1 MRPLPRTRIQR
12 IYNVALPALRQP
24 PANTAAAI
32 TMSDSAFIMLPT
44 CSCSRFLT
52 TDTSILDTSPFATP
66 HHASAFATSTTSV
79 RSSTPGLTPSTS
91 ASSSVASHQAT
102 PSIRV
107 SSAFSTSSHYSSR
120 ASKSDVD
127 KFDISHLNSLLGK
140 LSRPP
145 SLRSSSSSESLSS
158 PSASTSAASSSSALP
173 LTPRLKGKDTYREPP
188 YVRAERKAQ
197 FNALLDTFHRA
208 TICDFEPSYQLSA
221 SDLAHAFDRQG
232 NSISPVQPNDVLRGI
247 ASSMSEPI
255 VQHSSQSALPS
266 AENPGKLVQASGIA
280 APYQDDIKKAIESR
294 IQQGKSRPK
303 LVGIL
308 ATPSPP
314 SVAYAEWT
322 RKACEAVGIEFEI
335 WKTWDDSV
343 EVKEE
348 DHKGSAPDFDLEADV
363 EDLIIAANADDKV
376 HGIMVYYP
384 IFFGRQDTYLQ
395 QIVDPRKDVEGLHF
409 SYCWN
414 MYHNVRWISPS
425 KLGNAPGTTR
435 ELPEERATREA
446 LDAEQVPPGMA
457 KSILP
462 CTPLA
467 MVKCL
472 EAIGAYDRNLPYGD
486 RLYGKTITVINRSEV
501 VGRPLAA
508 LLSNDGAKVYS
519 VDIDSIQEFNK
530 RAAESSS
537 PSPSEHPG
545 RARSEIV
552 KKARSQN
559 NASQLRPH
567 HVVRNC
573 AMTAEECIRASDVV
587 ISGVPSANYKIETD
601 WIKQGAIC
609 INFSSEKNFKPDVR
623 TRASMYLPAI
633 GKTTIAM
640 LQRNLLR
647 LVEYREL
654 SESK

>member
-1 MRPLPRTRIQR
+1 MS
-12 IYNVALPALRQP
+12 LPASRQF
-24 PANTAAAI
+24 
-32 TMSDSAFIMLPT
+32 ST
-44 CSCSRFLT
+44 CSCSRSST
-52 TDTSILDTSPFATP
+52 TDASFLDAFSP
-66 HHASAFATSTTSV
+66 ASAFATSIPSV
-79 RSSTPGLTPSTS
+79 RGSTPSLASSASTS
-91 ASSSVASHQAT
+91 ASSSLQTT
-102 PSIRV
+102 PTLRL
-107 SSAFSTSSHYSSR
+107 SSAFHTSTSSS
-120 ASKSDVD
+120 SKSELNGLDL
-127 KFDISHLNSLLGK
+127 SHLNSLLGK
-140 LSRPP
+140 LARPS
-145 SLRSSSSSESLSS
+145 SLRSTPSSESFSS
-158 PSASTSAASSSSALP
+158 PSTSASSSSSALP
-173 LTPRLKGKDTYREPP
+173 LTPRLRGKGTFREPL
-188 YVRAERKAQ
+188 YVRSERKAH

-208 TICDFEPSYQLSA
+208 TVCDFEPSYQLSA

-232 NSISPVQPNDVLRGI
+232 QPISPIQPNDVLRGV
-247 ASSMSEPI
+247 AGSMSEPI
-255 VQHSSQSALPS
+255 VQHSSQPGSVSTAD
-266 AENPGKLVQASGIA
+266 NPGKLVQASGIA
-280 APYQDDIKKAIESR
+280 APYQEAIKEAIQAR
-294 IQQGKSRPK
+294 IDQGKSRPK

-414 MYHNVRWISPS
+414 MYHNVRWISPA

-435 ELPEERATREA
+435 ELPEERASREA
-446 LDAEQVPPGMA
+446 LDGEQVPPGMA

-472 EAIGAYDRNLPYGD
+472 EAIGVYDRELPYGD

-530 RAAESSS
+530 RATEASSE
-537 PSPSEHPG
+537 PQG

-552 KKARSQN
+552 KKAHAQN
-559 NASQLRPH
+559 TASQLRPH

-573 AMTAEECIRASDVV
+573 SMTAEECIRASDVV
-587 ISGVPSANYKIETD
+587 IAGVPSANYKIETE
-601 WIKQGAIC
+601 WIKPGAVC
-609 INFSSEKNFKPDVR
+609 VNFSSEKNFKPDVR

-654 SESK
+654 SESSK

>member
-1 MRPLPRTRIQR
+1 MFSPIIPPHLPLRAGLASSFR
-12 IYNVALPALRQP
+12 
-24 PANTAAAI
+24 AAASKAHPSSSSFYGI
-32 TMSDSAFIMLPT
+32 
-44 CSCSRFLT
+44 
-52 TDTSILDTSPFATP
+52 
-66 HHASAFATSTTSV
+66 V
-79 RSSTPGLTPSTS
+79 RGTTPSLASSASTSS
-91 ASSSVASHQAT
+91 ASSLQGT
-102 PSIRV
+102 PVIRL
-107 SSAFSTSSHYSSR
+107 SSAAFHSSTHHSAQSH
-120 ASKSDVD
+120 KSDLSGSD
-127 KFDISHLNSLLGK
+127 LSHLNTLLDKLARPSLL
-140 LSRPP
+140 P
-145 SLRSSSSSESLSS
+145 STSSSES
-158 PSASTSAASSSSALP
+158 PWPPFTSAPATATSSSLALA
-173 LTPRLKGKDTYREPP
+173 LTPRLRGKGTFRESW
-188 YVRAERKAQ
+188 YVRSERKAQ

-208 TICDFEPSYQLSA
+208 TICDFEPSSYQLSA

-232 NSISPVQPNDVLRGI
+232 NAITPVRPNDVLRGV

-255 VQHSSQSALPS
+255 AQHASQPNSVPS

-280 APYQDDIKKAIESR
+280 APYQDAIKEAIQKR
-294 IQQGKSRPK
+294 IQEGKSRPK

-322 RKACEAVGIEFEI
+322 RKACQAVGVEFEI

-343 EVKEE
+343 EVSEE
-348 DHKGSAPDFDLEADV
+348 EHKGSAPDFDLEADV

-414 MYHNVRWISPS
+414 MYHNVRWISPA

-446 LDAEQVPPGMA
+446 LNDEQVPPGMA

-472 EAIGAYDRNLPYGD
+472 EAIGVYDGELPYGD

-519 VDIDSIQEFNK
+519 IDIDSIQEFNK
-530 RAAESSS
+530 RAAAESSC
-537 PSPSEHPG
+537 PIQPQG

-552 KKARSQN
+552 NKAHAQN
-559 NASQLRPH
+559 TASQLRPH

-573 AMTAEECIRASDVV
+573 NMTAEECIRASDVV
-587 ISGVPSANYKIETD
+587 ISGVPSANYKVETE
-601 WIKQGAIC
+601 WIKPGAVC
-609 INFSSEKNFKPDVR
+609 VNFSSEKNFKPDVR

-654 SESK
+654 SESSSK

>member
-1 MRPLPRTRIQR
+1 M
-12 IYNVALPALRQP
+12 
-24 PANTAAAI
+24 
-32 TMSDSAFIMLPT
+32 
-44 CSCSRFLT
+44 
-52 TDTSILDTSPFATP
+52 
-66 HHASAFATSTTSV
+66 
-79 RSSTPGLTPSTS
+79 
-91 ASSSVASHQAT
+91 
-102 PSIRV
+102 
-107 SSAFSTSSHYSSR
+107 
-120 ASKSDVD
+120 
-127 KFDISHLNSLLGK
+127 
-140 LSRPP
+140 
-145 SLRSSSSSESLSS
+145 
-158 PSASTSAASSSSALP
+158 
-173 LTPRLKGKDTYREPP
+173 TPRLRGKGSFREPS
-188 YVRAERKAQ
+188 YIRTERKAQ

-208 TICDFEPSYQLSA
+208 TVCDFEPSYQLSA

-232 NSISPVQPNDVLRGI
+232 NSISPVQPNDVLRGV

-255 VQHSSQSALPS
+255 VQHSGQSDAPPS
-266 AENPGKLVQASGIA
+266 AEKPGKLVQASGIA
-280 APYQDDIKKAIESR
+280 APYQDAIKEAIQTR
-294 IQQGKSRPK
+294 IQQGKPRPK

-414 MYHNVRWISPS
+414 MYHNVRWISPA

-446 LDAEQVPPGMA
+446 HDGEQVPPGMA

-472 EAIGAYDRNLPYGD
+472 EAVGVYDRDLPYGD

-519 VDIDSIQEFNK
+519 IDIDSIQEFNK
-530 RAAESSS
+530 RAAESSTAEE
-537 PSPSEHPG
+537 PQG
-545 RARSEIV
+545 RARSEMV
-552 KKARSQN
+552 KQARAQN
-559 NASQLRPH
+559 TASQLRPH

-573 AMTAEECIRASDVV
+573 SMSAEECIRASDVV
-587 ISGVPSANYKIETD
+587 IAGVPSANYKVETE
-601 WIKQGAIC
+601 WIKPGAVC
-609 INFSSEKNFKPDVR
+609 VNFSSEKNFKPDVR

-654 SESK
+654 SESSK

>member
-1 MRPLPRTRIQR
+1 MK
-12 IYNVALPALRQP
+12 
-24 PANTAAAI
+24 
-32 TMSDSAFIMLPT
+32 
-44 CSCSRFLT
+44 
-52 TDTSILDTSPFATP
+52 TS
-66 HHASAFATSTTSV
+66 
-79 RSSTPGLTPSTS
+79 
-91 ASSSVASHQAT
+91 
-102 PSIRV
+102 
-107 SSAFSTSSHYSSR
+107 SSR
-120 ASKSDVD
+120 AAAAASVKPRSPFVETVRGSLPRRNAAFHCSGRLSAKSDPEPLD
-127 KFDISHLNSLLGK
+127 LSRLNSLLDK
-140 LSRPP
+140 LARPP
-145 SLRSSSSSESLSS
+145 SLRSASSSESFSS
-158 PSASTSAASSSSALP
+158 FTASSSASSSVSALP
-173 LTPRLKGKDTYREPP
+173 LTPRLRSNNAFREPSH
-188 YVRAERKAQ
+188 VRSHRKAQ

-208 TICDFEPSYQLSA
+208 TICDFENSYQLSA
-221 SDLAHAFDRQG
+221 SDLAHAFDRQAT
-232 NSISPVQPNDVLRGI
+232 SFRPIHPNDVLRGV
-247 ASSMSEPI
+247 ASSMSEPV
-255 VQHSSQSALPS
+255 VQHTSQSGSTPS

-280 APYQDDIKKAIESR
+280 APFQDAIKEAIQAR
-294 IQQGKSRPK
+294 VDQGKSRPK

-308 ATPSPP
+308 PTPSPP
-314 SVAYAEWT
+314 SVAYSEWT

-348 DHKGSAPDFDLEADV
+348 DHKGTAPDFDLEADV
-363 EDLIIAANADDKV
+363 EDLIIAANADESV

-472 EAIGAYDRNLPYGD
+472 EAVGVYDRELPYGD
-486 RLYGKTITVINRSEV
+486 RLFGKTITVVNRSEV

-530 RAAESSS
+530 RAVEPSSE
-537 PSPSEHPG
+537 PQG

-552 KKARSQN
+552 KKAHAQN
-559 NASQLRPH
+559 TASQLRPH

-573 AMTAEECIRASDVV
+573 NMTAEECIRASDVV

-601 WIKQGAIC
+601 WIKPGAVC
-609 INFSSEKNFKPDVR
+609 VNFSSEKNFKPDVR

-654 SESK
+654 SEGPSK

>member
-1 MRPLPRTRIQR
+1 MTE
-12 IYNVALPALRQP
+12 PA
-24 PANTAAAI
+24 
-32 TMSDSAFIMLPT
+32 
-44 CSCSRFLT
+44 
-52 TDTSILDTSPFATP
+52 
-66 HHASAFATSTTSV
+66 
-79 RSSTPGLTPSTS
+79 
-91 ASSSVASHQAT
+91 
-102 PSIRV
+102 
-107 SSAFSTSSHYSSR
+107 
-120 ASKSDVD
+120 
-127 KFDISHLNSLLGK
+127 
-140 LSRPP
+140 
-145 SLRSSSSSESLSS
+145 
-158 PSASTSAASSSSALP
+158 
-173 LTPRLKGKDTYREPP
+173 
-188 YVRAERKAQ
+188 
-197 FNALLDTFHRA
+197 
-208 TICDFEPSYQLSA
+208 
-221 SDLAHAFDRQG
+221 
-232 NSISPVQPNDVLRGI
+232 
-247 ASSMSEPI
+247 
-255 VQHSSQSALPS
+255 VQHKAEAGALPS

-280 APYQDDIKKAIESR
+280 APYQDAIKQAIQSR
-294 IQQGKSRPK
+294 IDQGKSRPK

-322 RKACEAVGIEFEI
+322 RKACEAVGIEFDI
-335 WKTWDDSV
+335 WKTWDDTV

-414 MYHNVRWISPS
+414 MYHNVRWISPA
-425 KLGNAPGTTR
+425 KLGNAPGTSQEVPSTQS
-435 ELPEERATREA
+435 AAEA
-446 LDAEQVPPGMA
+446 NDEQVPAGMA

-472 EAIGAYDRNLPYGD
+472 EAIGVYDRNLPYGD

-530 RAAESSS
+530 RASDAQGQQE
-537 PSPSEHPG
+537 EQQGQVAG

-552 KKARSQN
+552 KQAHAQN
-559 NASQLRPH
+559 TASRLRPH

-573 AMTAEECIRASDVV
+573 GLSAEECIRASDVV
-587 ISGVPSANYKIETD
+587 ISGVPSANYKVDTE
-601 WIKQGAIC
+601 WIKPGAVC

-654 SESK
+654 ETSSASQ

>member
-1 MRPLPRTRIQR
+1 MRSLLSAR
-12 IYNVALPALRQP
+12 LHF
-24 PANTAAAI
+24 ANHSSCSTTTAAAAS
-32 TMSDSAFIMLPT
+32 TAVVAAAMSTSASKLLAP
-44 CSCSRFLT
+44 CSCSRSLT
-52 TDTSILDTSPFATP
+52 TDTSFLVTSSATAQL
-66 HHASAFATSTTSV
+66 ASTFATSVPSV
-79 RSSTPGLTPSTS
+79 RGSTPSLASSVSSSASTS
-91 ASSSVASHQAT
+91 LQTT
-102 PSIRV
+102 PTLRL
-107 SSAFSTSSHYSSR
+107 SSAFHTTSQT
-120 ASKSDVD
+120 SKSDLSGLD
-127 KFDISHLNSLLGK
+127 LSHLNSLLDK
-140 LSRPP
+140 LARPS
-145 SLRSSSSSESLSS
+145 SLRSSPATESFSS
-158 PSASTSAASSSSALP
+158 PSNSASSSSSALP
-173 LTPRLKGKDTYREPP
+173 LTPRLRGKGTFREPS
-188 YVRAERKAQ
+188 YVRTERKAQ
-197 FNALLDTFHRA
+197 FNSLLDTFHRA
-208 TICDFEPSYQLSA
+208 TVCDFEPSYQLSA
-221 SDLAHAFDRQG
+221 SDLVHAFDHQG
-232 NSISPVQPNDVLRGI
+232 NSISPVQPNDVLRGV

-255 VQHSSQSALPS
+255 VQHSSQPGSVPS

-280 APYQDDIKKAIESR
+280 APYQDAIKEAIQAR
-294 IQQGKSRPK
+294 LDQGKSRPK

-414 MYHNVRWISPS
+414 MYHNVRWISPA

-446 LDAEQVPPGMA
+446 LDGEQVPPGMA

-472 EAIGAYDRNLPYGD
+472 EAIGVYDRDLPYGD

-530 RAAESSS
+530 RAAEPSSE
-537 PSPSEHPG
+537 PQG

-552 KKARSQN
+552 KKAHAQN
-559 NASQLRPH
+559 TASQLRPH

-573 AMTAEECIRASDVV
+573 NMTAEECIRASDVV
-587 ISGVPSANYKIETD
+587 ISGVPSANYKVETE
-601 WIKQGAIC
+601 WIKPGAVC
-609 INFSSEKNFKPDVR
+609 VNFSSEKNFKPDVR

-654 SESK
+654 SESTQ

>member
-1 MRPLPRTRIQR
+1 ML
-12 IYNVALPALRQP
+12 
-24 PANTAAAI
+24 
-32 TMSDSAFIMLPT
+32 SA
-44 CSCSRFLT
+44 CSCSRALT
-52 TDTSILDTSPFATP
+52 TDKSFLSTSATIP
-66 HHASAFATSTTSV
+66 SIASVRTTTPSLVSSVATSAA
-79 RSSTPGLTPSTS
+79 SSRQATPGLAP
-91 ASSSVASHQAT
+91 AAHFHSSVQSNA
-102 PSIRV
+102 
-107 SSAFSTSSHYSSR
+107 
-120 ASKSDVD
+120 KSDNSGLD
-127 KFDISHLNSLLGK
+127 LPHLNSLLTK
-140 LSRPP
+140 LARPA
-145 SLRSSSSSESLSS
+145 SLSS
-158 PSASTSAASSSSALP
+158 ASTAEAFASPLASSSALP
-173 LTPRLKGKDTYREPP
+173 LTPRLRGKGALREPV
-188 YVRAERKAQ
+188 YVRSERKAQ
-197 FNALLDTFHRA
+197 FNSLLDTFHRA

-221 SDLAHAFDRQG
+221 SDLAHEFDRQG
-232 NSISPVQPNDVLRGI
+232 NSASPVQPNDVLRGV
-247 ASSMSEPI
+247 ASSMSEPV
-255 VQHSSQSALPS
+255 VQHPSQSGSLPS
-266 AENPGKLVQASGIA
+266 AENPGKLVKASGIA
-280 APYQDDIKKAIESR
+280 EPYQDAIKEAIQAR
-294 IQQGKSRPK
+294 IDQGKSRPK

-363 EDLIIAANADDKV
+363 EDLIIAANADEKV

-414 MYHNVRWISPS
+414 MYHNVRWISPA

-435 ELPEERATREA
+435 ELPEERANREA
-446 LDAEQVPPGMA
+446 LDGEQVPPGMA

-472 EAIGAYDRNLPYGD
+472 EAIGVYDRELPYGD

-537 PSPSEHPG
+537 APQG

-552 KKARSQN
+552 KKARTQN
-559 NASQLRPH
+559 TASQLRPH
-567 HVVRNC
+567 HVVRTTS
-573 AMTAEECIRASDVV
+573 MTAEECIRASDVV
-587 ISGVPSANYKIETD
+587 IAGVPSANYKVETE
-601 WIKQGAIC
+601 WIKPGAVC
-609 INFSSEKNFKPDVR
+609 VNFSSEKNFKPDVR

-654 SESK
+654 SEGSSK

>member
-1 MRPLPRTRIQR
+1 
-12 IYNVALPALRQP
+12 
-24 PANTAAAI
+24 
-32 TMSDSAFIMLPT
+32 
-44 CSCSRFLT
+44 
-52 TDTSILDTSPFATP
+52 
-66 HHASAFATSTTSV
+66 
-79 RSSTPGLTPSTS
+79 
-91 ASSSVASHQAT
+91 
-102 PSIRV
+102 
-107 SSAFSTSSHYSSR
+107 
-120 ASKSDVD
+120 
-127 KFDISHLNSLLGK
+127 
-140 LSRPP
+140 
-145 SLRSSSSSESLSS
+145 
-158 PSASTSAASSSSALP
+158 
-173 LTPRLKGKDTYREPP
+173 
-188 YVRAERKAQ
+188 
-197 FNALLDTFHRA
+197 
-208 TICDFEPSYQLSA
+208 
-221 SDLAHAFDRQG
+221 
-232 NSISPVQPNDVLRGI
+232 
-247 ASSMSEPI
+247 MSEPA
-255 VQHSSQSALPS
+255 VQHPSQSGSLPS

-280 APYQDDIKKAIESR
+280 APYQDAIKEAIQAR
-294 IQQGKSRPK
+294 IEQGKSRPK

-343 EVKEE
+343 EVKE
-348 DHKGSAPDFDLEADV
+348 DNHKGTAPDFDLEADV

-376 HGIMVYYP
+376 YGIMVYYP

-414 MYHNVRWISPS
+414 MYHNVRWISPA

-435 ELPEERATREA
+435 ELPEERASREA
-446 LDAEQVPPGMA
+446 LDAEQVPAGMA

-472 EAIGAYDRNLPYGD
+472 EAIGVYDRELPYGD
-486 RLYGKTITVINRSEV
+486 RLFGKTITVVNRSEV

-530 RAAESSS
+530 RAAE
-537 PSPSEHPG
+537 PSAEPQG
-545 RARSEIV
+545 RARSDKV
-552 KKARSQN
+552 KQAHAQN
-559 NASQLRPH
+559 TASQLRPH

-573 AMTAEECIRASDVV
+573 SMSAEECIRASDVV
-587 ISGVPSANYKIETD
+587 ISGVPSANYKIETE
-601 WIKQGAIC
+601 WIKRGAVC
-609 INFSSEKNFKPDVR
+609 VNFSSEKNFKPDVR

-654 SESK
+654 SEASSQ

>member
-1 MRPLPRTRIQR
+1 MPWIKS
-12 IYNVALPALRQP
+12 V
-24 PANTAAAI
+24 
-32 TMSDSAFIMLPT
+32 SGS
-44 CSCSRFLT
+44 
-52 TDTSILDTSPFATP
+52 TP
-66 HHASAFATSTTSV
+66 SLVSS
-79 RSSTPGLTPSTS
+79 SSTSS
-91 ASSSVASHQAT
+91 ASSRQAT
-102 PSIRV
+102 PSLLP
-107 SSAFSTSSHYSSR
+107 SSSFHSSDQANIECDPSEL
-120 ASKSDVD
+120 DLP
-127 KFDISHLNSLLGK
+127 HLNSLLGK
-140 LSRPP
+140 LAHPP
-145 SLRSSSSSESLSS
+145 SFSPASTPESCTSHLVLSS
-158 PSASTSAASSSSALP
+158 TSSSSSSALLS
-173 LTPRLKGKDTYREPP
+173 LTPRLRGKAAFREPA
-188 YVRAERKAQ
+188 YIRSERKAQ
-197 FNALLDTFHRA
+197 FNSLLDAFHRA
-208 TICDFEPSYQLSA
+208 TVCNFEPSYQLSA
-221 SDLAHAFDRQG
+221 SDLAYEFDRQG
-232 NSISPVQPNDVLRGI
+232 NFTGPVQPNDVLRGV
-247 ASSMSEPI
+247 ASSMSEPV
-255 VQHSSQSALPS
+255 VQHSSQAGSLPS
-266 AENPGKLVQASGIA
+266 AENPGKLIQASGIA
-280 APYQDDIKKAIESR
+280 APYQDAIKEAIQAR

-335 WKTWDDSV
+335 WKTWEDSV

-363 EDLIIAANADDKV
+363 EDLIIAANADEKV

-414 MYHNVRWISPS
+414 MYHNVRWISPA

-435 ELPEERATREA
+435 ELPEERASREA
-446 LDAEQVPPGMA
+446 LDGEQVPPGMA

-472 EAIGAYDRNLPYGD
+472 EAIGVYDRDLPYGD

-530 RAAESSS
+530 RAVEPSSE
-537 PSPSEHPG
+537 PQG

-552 KKARSQN
+552 KEARAQN
-559 NASQLRPH
+559 TASQLRPH

-573 AMTAEECIRASDVV
+573 SMTAEECIRASDVV
-587 ISGVPSANYKIETD
+587 IAGVPSANYKIETE
-601 WIKQGAIC
+601 WIKPGAVC
-609 INFSSEKNFKPDVR
+609 VNFSSEKNFKSDVR

-654 SESK
+654 SEGSSS

>member
-1 MRPLPRTRIQR
+1 MRSLLTARIQ
-12 IYNVALPALRQP
+12 L
-24 PANTAAAI
+24 ANRSSCSTTSATAAFTAVVAAA
-32 TMSDSAFIMLPT
+32 MSTSASKLLPP
-44 CSCSRFLT
+44 CSCSRSLT
-52 TDTSILDTSPFATP
+52 TDTSLLDAF
-66 HHASAFATSTTSV
+66 SAPVQPVTTSV
-79 RSSTPGLTPSTS
+79 RGSTPSLASSISSSASSSLQTTPTLRISSAFHTSSQSSKSDLNGLDLSHLNSLLDKLARPSSLRSSPSTGSFSSPSTS
-91 ASSSVASHQAT
+91 ASSST
-102 PSIRV
+102 
-107 SSAFSTSSHYSSR
+107 
-120 ASKSDVD
+120 
-127 KFDISHLNSLLGK
+127 
-140 LSRPP
+140 
-145 SLRSSSSSESLSS
+145 
-158 PSASTSAASSSSALP
+158 SALP
-173 LTPRLKGKDTYREPP
+173 LTPRLRGKGTFREPS
-188 YVRAERKAQ
+188 YVRTQRKAQ
-197 FNALLDTFHRA
+197 FNSLLDTFHRA
-208 TICDFEPSYQLSA
+208 TVCDFEPSYQLSA
-221 SDLAHAFDRQG
+221 SDLVHAFDRQG
-232 NSISPVQPNDVLRGI
+232 NSISPVQPNDVLRGV

-255 VQHSSQSALPS
+255 VQHSSQPGSVPS

-280 APYQDDIKKAIESR
+280 APYQDAIKEAIQAR
-294 IQQGKSRPK
+294 LDQGKSRPK

-414 MYHNVRWISPS
+414 MYHNVRWISPA

-446 LDAEQVPPGMA
+446 LDGEQVPPGMA

-472 EAIGAYDRNLPYGD
+472 EAIGVYDRELPYGD

-530 RAAESSS
+530 RAAEPSSE
-537 PSPSEHPG
+537 PQG

-552 KKARSQN
+552 KKAHAQN
-559 NASQLRPH
+559 TASQLRPH

-573 AMTAEECIRASDVV
+573 NMTAEECIRASDVV
-587 ISGVPSANYKIETD
+587 ISGVPSANYKVETE
-601 WIKQGAIC
+601 WIKPGAVC
-609 INFSSEKNFKPDVR
+609 VNFSSEKNFKPDVR

-654 SESK
+654 SESTQ

>member
-1 MRPLPRTRIQR
+1 MASSPSRML
-12 IYNVALPALRQP
+12 
-24 PANTAAAI
+24 
-32 TMSDSAFIMLPT
+32 SA
-44 CSCSRFLT
+44 CSCSRTLT
-52 TDTSILDTSPFATP
+52 TDKSFWSASTTIPSIASVRASTP
-66 HHASAFATSTTSV
+66 SLVSSVATSSA
-79 RSSTPGLTPSTS
+79 SSRQATPGLAS
-91 ASSSVASHQAT
+91 AAPFHSSVQSHA
-102 PSIRV
+102 
-107 SSAFSTSSHYSSR
+107 
-120 ASKSDVD
+120 KSDTSGLD
-127 KFDISHLNSLLGK
+127 LPHLNSLLDK
-140 LSRPP
+140 LARPA
-145 SLRSSSSSESLSS
+145 SLSS
-158 PSASTSAASSSSALP
+158 ASTAEAFASPLASSSALP
-173 LTPRLKGKDTYREPP
+173 LTPRLRGKGALREPV
-188 YVRAERKAQ
+188 YVRSERKAQ
-197 FNALLDTFHRA
+197 FNSLLDTFHRA
-208 TICDFEPSYQLSA
+208 TICDFEPSYLLSA
-221 SDLAHAFDRQG
+221 SDLAHEFDRQG
-232 NSISPVQPNDVLRGI
+232 NFASPVQPNDVLRGV
-247 ASSMSEPI
+247 ASSMSEPV
-255 VQHSSQSALPS
+255 VQQPAQSGSLPS
-266 AENPGKLVQASGIA
+266 AENPGKLVKASGIA
-280 APYQDDIKKAIESR
+280 EPYQDAIKEAIQAR
-294 IQQGKSRPK
+294 IDQGKSRPK

-363 EDLIIAANADDKV
+363 EDLIIAANADEKV

-414 MYHNVRWISPS
+414 MYHNVRWISPA

-435 ELPEERATREA
+435 ELPEERASREA
-446 LDAEQVPPGMA
+446 LDGEQVPPGMA

-472 EAIGAYDRNLPYGD
+472 EAIGVYDRELPYGD

-537 PSPSEHPG
+537 APQG
-545 RARSEIV
+545 RARSEMV
-552 KKARSQN
+552 KKARTQN
-559 NASQLRPH
+559 TASQLRPH
-567 HVVRNC
+567 HVVRTTS
-573 AMTAEECIRASDVV
+573 MTAEECIRASDVV
-587 ISGVPSANYKIETD
+587 IAGVPSANYKVETE
-601 WIKQGAIC
+601 WIKPGAVC
-609 INFSSEKNFKPDVR
+609 VNFSSEKNFKPDVR

-654 SESK
+654 SEGSSK

>member
-1 MRPLPRTRIQR
+1 MTL
-12 IYNVALPALRQP
+12 
-24 PANTAAAI
+24 
-32 TMSDSAFIMLPT
+32 LPT
-44 CSCSRFLT
+44 ARRLLANDAALLPTTASTALAAVTQARSPRMLSICSCSRSVT
-52 TDTSILDTSPFATP
+52 TDNPFSPPPLHHTTGFATQNP
-66 HHASAFATSTTSV
+66 SV
-79 RSSTPGLTPSTS
+79 PKTTPGLVSS
-91 ASSSVASHQAT
+91 ASSLSSSSLQAT
-102 PSIRV
+102 PSLPH
-107 SSAFSTSSHYSSR
+107 SSAFHSSSR
-120 ASKSDVD
+120 TSAKSDPTGLD
-127 KFDISHLNSLLGK
+127 LSHLNSLLHK
-140 LSRPP
+140 LVRPS
-145 SLRSSSSSESLSS
+145 SLRSTSSSDFLSTPSASSS
-158 PSASTSAASSSSALP
+158 PSSSTSALP
-173 LTPRLKGKDTYREPP
+173 LTPRLRGRGTFREPS
-188 YVRAERKAQ
+188 YVRSERKSQ

-208 TICDFEPSYQLSA
+208 TICDFEPTYQLSA

-232 NSISPVQPNDVLRGI
+232 NSISPVQPNDVLRGV
-247 ASSMSEPI
+247 ASSMFEPL
-255 VQHSSQSALPS
+255 VQHSSQSGSLPS

-280 APYQDDIKKAIESR
+280 APYQDAIKEAIEAR
-294 IQQGKSRPK
+294 IDQGKSRPK

-322 RKACEAVGIEFEI
+322 RKACEAIGIEFEI

-348 DHKGSAPDFDLEADV
+348 DHKGTAPDFDLEADV

-414 MYHNVRWISPS
+414 MYHNVRWISPA

-435 ELPEERATREA
+435 ELPEERASREA
-446 LDAEQVPPGMA
+446 LDGEQVPPGMA

-467 MVKCL
+467 IVKCL
-472 EAIGAYDRNLPYGD
+472 EAIGVYDRELPYGD

-530 RAAESSS
+530 RAAE
-537 PSPSEHPG
+537 PSGEPQG

-552 KKARSQN
+552 KKAHAQN
-559 NASQLRPH
+559 TASQLRPH

-573 AMTAEECIRASDVV
+573 SMTAEECIRASDVV
-587 ISGVPSANYKIETD
+587 IAGVPSANYKIETE
-601 WIKQGAIC
+601 WIKPGAVC
-609 INFSSEKNFKPDVR
+609 VNFSSEKNFKPDVR

-654 SESK
+654 SEGSSQ

>member
-1 MRPLPRTRIQR
+1 MSSS
-12 IYNVALPALRQP
+12 
-24 PANTAAAI
+24 TA
-32 TMSDSAFIMLPT
+32 TLFPS

-52 TDTSILDTSPFATP
+52 SDTLFSVAISRPLSLNS
-66 HHASAFATSTTSV
+66 SACA
-79 RSSTPGLTPSTS
+79 RTPGLTSSSASTS
-91 ASSSVASHQAT
+91 ILSLQPTPTLQSSSPFH
-102 PSIRV
+102 
-107 SSAFSTSSHYSSR
+107 SSSKTSSPT
-120 ASKSDVD
+120 SKSDGTHLD
-127 KFDISHLNSLLGK
+127 LSHLNSLLDK

-145 SLRSSSSSESLSS
+145 SLRSTSSSEYLSS
-158 PSASTSAASSSSALP
+158 PSPSLSASSSSSALP
-173 LTPRLKGKDTYREPP
+173 LTPRLRGKGTFREPL
-188 YVRAERKAQ
+188 YVRDQRKHH

-221 SDLAHAFDRQG
+221 SDLARAFDTQA
-232 NSISPVQPNDVLRGI
+232 NSSSPVQPNNVLRGV
-247 ASSMSEPI
+247 ASSMSEPP
-255 VQHSSQSALPS
+255 VQHPSHSGSLPS

-280 APYQDDIKKAIESR
+280 APYQDAIKDAIQTR
-294 IQQGKSRPK
+294 IQHGKSRPK

-335 WKTWDDSV
+335 WKTWDDSIQV
-343 EVKEE
+343 NEE

-472 EAIGAYDRNLPYGD
+472 EAIGVYDRELPYGD
-486 RLYGKTITVINRSEV
+486 RLFGKTITVVNRSEV

-530 RAAESSS
+530 RAAESST
-537 PSPSEHPG
+537 PSSEPHQG

-552 KKARSQN
+552 KKARAQN
-559 NASQLRPH
+559 TASQLRPH

-587 ISGVPSANYKIETD
+587 ISGVPSANYKIETE
-601 WIKQGAIC
+601 WIKRGAVC

-654 SESK
+654 TEGAQ

>member
-1 MRPLPRTRIQR
+1 
-12 IYNVALPALRQP
+12 
-24 PANTAAAI
+24 
-32 TMSDSAFIMLPT
+32 
-44 CSCSRFLT
+44 
-52 TDTSILDTSPFATP
+52 
-66 HHASAFATSTTSV
+66 
-79 RSSTPGLTPSTS
+79 
-91 ASSSVASHQAT
+91 
-102 PSIRV
+102 
-107 SSAFSTSSHYSSR
+107 
-120 ASKSDVD
+120 
-127 KFDISHLNSLLGK
+127 
-140 LSRPP
+140 
-145 SLRSSSSSESLSS
+145 
-158 PSASTSAASSSSALP
+158 
-173 LTPRLKGKDTYREPP
+173 
-188 YVRAERKAQ
+188 
-197 FNALLDTFHRA
+197 
-208 TICDFEPSYQLSA
+208 
-221 SDLAHAFDRQG
+221 
-232 NSISPVQPNDVLRGI
+232 
-247 ASSMSEPI
+247 MSEPA
-255 VQHSSQSALPS
+255 VQHPSQSGSLPS

-280 APYQDDIKKAIESR
+280 APYQDAIKEAIQAR
-294 IQQGKSRPK
+294 IEQGKSRPK

-343 EVKEE
+343 EVKE
-348 DHKGSAPDFDLEADV
+348 DNHKGTAPDFDLEADV

-414 MYHNVRWISPS
+414 MYHNVRWISPA

-435 ELPEERATREA
+435 ELPEERASREA
-446 LDAEQVPPGMA
+446 LDAEQVPAGMA

-472 EAIGAYDRNLPYGD
+472 EAIGVYDRELPYGD
-486 RLYGKTITVINRSEV
+486 RLYGKTITVVNRSEV

-530 RAAESSS
+530 RAAE
-537 PSPSEHPG
+537 PSAEPQG
-545 RARSEIV
+545 RARSDKV
-552 KKARSQN
+552 KQAHAQN
-559 NASQLRPH
+559 TASQLRPH

-573 AMTAEECIRASDVV
+573 SMSAEECIRASDVV
-587 ISGVPSANYKIETD
+587 ISGVPSANYKIETE
-601 WIKQGAIC
+601 WIKRGAVC
-609 INFSSEKNFKPDVR
+609 VNFSSEKNFKPDVR

-654 SESK
+654 SEASSQ